1 MLWLYQL
8 WYQKLK
14 YKRKT
19 TLSFILRFW
28 WKKIS
33 KNKKTSYEGL
43 NEGNQQKRVDYLL
56 RQISKGELLYFIK
69 NLSEDELVTV
79 LKNYFFKK
87 EYLEWM
93 CFDQLQRRFI
103 VLSVYRL
110 KILFTQNM
118 RYM

>member
-43 NEGNQQKRVDYLL
+43 NEGKEEKRVDYLL

-69 NLSEDELVTV
+69 NLSEDE
-79 LKNYFFKK
+79 K